1 MQIGGL
7 LFFYYQPVGPVNTS
21 ARKTATMNF
30 RNLIDTQHRTP
41 IAESCCEIKS

>member
-7 LFFYYQPVGPVNTS
+7 LFFYYQPVAPVNTS

-30 RNLIDTQHRTP
+30 RNWIDTQHTTP
-41 IAESCCEIKS
+41 IVET